1 MLTEELSAS
10 TRGDALTRRQ
20 WLSGAVATLGAVALA
35 ESAQAQSTKPEQ
47 GNLAAIKE
55 KLPRTA
61 KVIEEAAAKGG
72 AGQFYLSLEGKVIA
86 DLAWGKAQGGA
97 DYTPATLVGWASA
110 VKPTSCTCLLKLWER
125 GKLDLDD
132 KVTKYIP
139 EFGVNGKENVRIR
152 HLLTHTAHLGGYTGP
167 TNLPP
172 TFADLVNKIIQAPRE
187 PYRAMGA
194 NAKLPPLG
202 LGPGYNPAGIIVI
215 AEICRR
221 LYGRD
226 FKDVIRAEVYEPCG
240 MADSWCG
247 MPLERYRGYK
257 AQGRF
262 ASGYLTSETEVVKC
276 QPAGGGIGP
285 TRELA
290 RFYEMLLGRGAING
304 KRILSP
310 QVVEAMTTPKTG
322 LGYMGIWGLGLN
334 LALPEGM
341 TMPKMENQRR
351 TAEQLQERYGP
362 HASTRTFGHAG
373 ASGMQ
378 AFADPEHGL
387 ATAFIG
393 RLPISGTIYEDL
405 GLAKAA

>member
-1 MLTEELSAS
+1 MHADREE
-10 TRGDALTRRQ
+10 RLTRRAMLQ
-20 WLSGAVATLGAVALA
+20 ASIGLAALA
-35 ESAQAQSTKPEQ
+35 PGAFAAPPEQ
-47 GNLAAIKE
+47 NHTEQKSVEAIKD

-61 KVIEEAAAKGG
+61 KVIEEAAAKGN
-72 AGQFYLSLEGKVIA
+72 AGQLYLSLNGKPVA
-86 DLAWGKAQGGA
+86 DIAWGKLPDGTA
-97 DYTPATLVGWASA
+97 YTPATLVGWASA
-110 VKPTSCTCLLKLWER
+110 VKPTTCACLLKLWDQ

-132 KVTKYIP
+132 KVTKFIP

-152 HLLTHTAHLGGYTGP
+152 HLLTHTAHLGGYAGP

-172 TFADLVNKIIQAPRE
+172 TFAELVNKIIQAPRE
-187 PYRAMGA
+187 PYRALGA

-226 FKDVIRAEVYEPCG
+226 FKEVIRKEVYEPCG
-240 MADSWCG
+240 MNDSWCG
-247 MPLERYRGYK
+247 MPLERYRAYK
-257 AQGRF
+257 KEGRF
-262 ASGYLTSETEVVKC
+262 ASGYLATETEVVKC

-290 RFYEMLLGRGAING
+290 RFYEMLIGRGAING

-310 QVVEAMTTPKTG
+310 QAVEAMTTPKTG

-334 LALPEGM
+334 LALPEGVM
-341 TMPKMENQRR
+341 MPRSENPRR

-362 HASTRTFGHAG
+362 HASTRSFGHAG

-378 AFADPEHGL
+378 AFADPEHSL

-393 RLPISGTIYEDL
+393 RVPISGTIYEDL
-405 GLAKAA
+405 GLVKAA